1 MDHSICSFNVRG
13 LGQKTKR
20 KQIFNFLEKEEFKIC
35 LLQETHSKPDLE
47 SLWKREC
54 KHHIFFSGRSS
65 NSGGVCILVKKSSQ
79 FKLIY
84 HKEIIPG
91 KIQALKLNI
100 DDHDVV
106 LINVYGPNN
115 DDASFF
121 ETLYDFLGENDE
133 EEYIIGGDFNT
144 VLNSNLD
151 KFGGIKGTHQKCRDK
166 IIAGIDNF
174 DLADIWRV
182 FNPSLRQYTWH
193 SSSKPVIFSRLDYFL
208 VSNSFLNQ
216 ISKCRIQ
223 PGFMSDHSII
233 SLELNLNKIERGKGY
248 FKVNNSLVLQPEYQ
262 DKIRNAIKETVD
274 INKNANPN
282 TLWEIIKGGI
292 RNETIKYASFKK
304 KEQNYRKEIQI
315 NEEIN
320 KIKNN
325 LMKGNDNEE
334 DDLKRL
340 KEKDQELQNLYELE
354 IKGYIIRSKADYI
367 EGEEKNTK
375 YFANLEKKDR
385 MQKHCIN

>member
-54 KHHIFFSGRSS
+54 KHHILFSGRSS

-106 LINVYGPNN
+106 LINVHGPNN
-115 DDASFF
+115 DASFF

-166 IIAGIDNF
+166 IIASIDNF

-182 FNPSLRQYTWH
+182 LNPSLRQYTWH

-248 FKVNNSLVLQPEYQ
+248 FKVNNSVTLLCIGTFYSCNGMYV
-262 DKIRNAIKETVD
+262 
-274 INKNANPN
+274 PN
-282 TLWEIIKGGI
+282 FSSYEIPKW
-292 RNETIKYASFKK
+292 TA
-304 KEQNYRKEIQI
+304 
-315 NEEIN
+315 
-320 KIKNN
+320 
-325 LMKGNDNEE
+325 
-334 DDLKRL
+334 
-340 KEKDQELQNLYELE
+340 
-354 IKGYIIRSKADYI
+354 
-367 EGEEKNTK
+367 
-375 YFANLEKKDR
+375 
-385 MQKHCIN
+385 H

>member
-1 MDHSICSFNVRG
+1 MEN
-13 LGQKTKR
+13 
-20 KQIFNFLEKEEFKIC
+20 
-35 LLQETHSKPDLE
+35 
-47 SLWKREC
+47 SL
-54 KHHIFFSGRSS
+54 
-65 NSGGVCILVKKSSQ
+65 Q

-100 DDHDVV
+100 DDHDIV

-133 EEYIIGGDFNT
+133 EENVIGGDFNT

-166 IIAGIDNF
+166 IIASIDNF

-182 FNPSLRQYTWH
+182 FNPSSRQYTWH
-193 SSSKPVIFSRLDYFL
+193 SSSKPVFFSRLDYFL

-223 PGFMSDHSII
+223 PGFISDHSVI

-248 FKVNNSLVLQPEYQ
+248 FKVNNSLVLQPGYQ
-262 DKIRNAIKETVD
+262 DKIRNSIKETVD

-304 KEQNYRKEIQI
+304 KEQNKKEIQL

-325 LMKGNDNEE
+325 LMKGNDN
-334 DDLKRL
+334 
-340 KEKDQELQNLYELE
+340 
-354 IKGYIIRSKADYI
+354 
-367 EGEEKNTK
+367 
-375 YFANLEKKDR
+375 
-385 MQKHCIN
+385 